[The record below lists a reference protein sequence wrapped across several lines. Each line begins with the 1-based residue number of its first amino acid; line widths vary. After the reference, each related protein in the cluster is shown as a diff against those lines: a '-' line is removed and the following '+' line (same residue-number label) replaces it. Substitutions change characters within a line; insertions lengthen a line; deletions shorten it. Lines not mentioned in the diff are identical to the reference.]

1 MGAGYS
7 DLIVAER
14 IAAVL
19 REALRDV
26 SCCKATGKSAGG
38 QEAREEGVCGRHS
51 DSGIHRDEDK
61 DC

>member
-1 MGAGYS
+1 M
-7 DLIVAER
+7 IVAER